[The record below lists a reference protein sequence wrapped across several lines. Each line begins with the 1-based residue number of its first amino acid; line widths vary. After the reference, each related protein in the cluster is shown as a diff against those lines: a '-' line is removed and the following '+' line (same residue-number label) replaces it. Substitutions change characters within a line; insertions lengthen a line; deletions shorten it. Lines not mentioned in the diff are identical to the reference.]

1 MTARTSRI
9 LGETLIK
16 SAKSQSRFPFD
27 SLRSLRAGLDS
38 AELRA
43 DGRFCPARNDK
54 VEVHQGILARAG
66 GSEIAEAALVL
77 PLAFLVL
84 LGIYWFGRA
93 FNVYATINH
102 AAREGA
108 RYAVAQS
115 CATCG
120 NAAPTIDSI
129 ATQVGQAMQASGLN
143 PSLAITD
150 NVTHLA
156 CGGGTVT
163 CAAAGGPGEP
173 PIWYCTNVQ
182 LVAASLLPPASG
194 GPVCGVSIDF
204 QYPFQLPLPF
214 TSLNGQQLNL
224 SAHVQMKTEQ

>member
-9 LGETLIK
+9 LEETLIK
-16 SAKSQSRFPFD
+16 SARSKRRLSFGW
-27 SLRSLRAGLDS
+27 LRSLRAGLDS
-38 AELRA
+38 AELPA
-43 DGRFCPARNDK
+43 DRRFCSPRNDK
-54 VEVHQGILARAG
+54 VEINRSIFARAN

-108 RYAVAQS
+108 RYAVAQT

-120 NAAPTIDSI
+120 NTPPTVDNIGS
-129 ATQVGQAMQASGLN
+129 QVSQAMQASGLD
-143 PSLAITD
+143 PSLASGQTM
-150 NVTHLA
+150 A
-156 CGGGTVT
+156 YQPCGGGTPPT
-163 CAAAGGPGEP
+163 CTEP
-173 PIWYCTNVQ
+173 SSLSICIYTNVQ
-182 LVAASLLPPASG
+182 LISAPPPASG

-214 TSLNGQQLNL
+214 TSLNGQQLKL